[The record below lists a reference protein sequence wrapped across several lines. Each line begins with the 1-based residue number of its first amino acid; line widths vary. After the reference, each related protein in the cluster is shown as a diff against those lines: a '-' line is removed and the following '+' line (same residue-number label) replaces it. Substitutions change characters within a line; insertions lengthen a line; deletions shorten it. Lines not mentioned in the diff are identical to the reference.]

1 MITLIN
7 LMRKPSTLASFI
19 ICATVFVKESV
30 SLARP
35 LSSVDVIQLEVKSV
49 SNKYFAPVFNSLI
62 A

>member
-1 MITLIN
+1 
-7 LMRKPSTLASFI
+7 MRKPSTLASFI
-19 ICATVFVKESV
+19 CARVCVKESV